1 MWIINTQEANT
12 CQSNL
17 DDSNRPSFM
26 RITGHAGR
34 EVQIMSR
41 ILCDFSWTASFGI
54 SSVTT
59 ILCSFRLSASKSLQK
74 AEDEDMLLTT
84 LNLGKPL
91 SNGDR
96 TVSRG
101 TIPLLKH
108 YKTEDRSVL
117 DEEDDRKL
125 KFLGTGSRYDFLN
138 HVMPI
143 NFGRKQLPY
152 LALKRTMAFPA
163 DTEIQNIESIQERE
177 TADEE
182 NSAKFPI
189 GRRDFDSKY
198 ISIFTQQLFH
208 SGKV

>member
-1 MWIINTQEANT
+1 M
-12 CQSNL
+12 C
-17 DDSNRPSFM
+17 
-26 RITGHAGR
+26 
-34 EVQIMSR
+34 
-41 ILCDFSWTASFGI
+41 I
-54 SSVTT
+54 SSYML
-59 ILCSFRLSASKSLQK
+59 ILSLSLFSQGFRLSASKSLQK
-74 AEDEDMLLTT
+74 AEDEDMVLTT

-101 TIPLLKH
+101 TIPLLKQ
-108 YKTEDRSVL
+108 YKTEDGSIL

-125 KFLGTGSRYDFLN
+125 KFLGTDSRYDFLN

-143 NFGRKQLPY
+143 KLGRKQLPY
-152 LALKRTMAFPA
+152 LALKRTMAIPA

-189 GRRDFDSKY
+189 GRRDFDMLRCMLGRVY
-198 ISIFTQQLFH
+198 RPCWQ
-208 SGKV
+208 V